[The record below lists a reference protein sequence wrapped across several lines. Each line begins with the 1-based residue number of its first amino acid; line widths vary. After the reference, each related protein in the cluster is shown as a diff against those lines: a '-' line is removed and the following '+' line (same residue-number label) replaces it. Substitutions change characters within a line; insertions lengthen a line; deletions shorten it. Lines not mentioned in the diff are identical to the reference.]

1 MSDQLQFQRK
11 LAELLKT
18 AQSQNMRVTKEEIH
32 RCFAE
37 DGLNEEQMLL
47 VYDYLLSQK
56 VTVAGYL
63 KNGEP
68 AAAGGESDAGQRCFE
83 GSDVGQSGSEGVA
96 FGRTSAGVVLPEY
109 TEEEREYLRDYE
121 AGLRAMKPE
130 TPGERQALL
139 AAAAQG
145 DASAKSRLIELY
157 LPVVA
162 EIAKEM
168 RREGYYIG
176 DLVQEGNVSL
186 LLALDMLTK
195 MQDEAGETELADVLG
210 DAAKFSEEANRFIR
224 EEIRQGILVMLEE
237 QEEMKRRDHKMEQQV
252 NDLDDALHRMA
263 DEKGRAVT
271 LDELAEYVQ
280 MSTDEILDIMK
291 LAGEDLYDKFK
302 NEKE

>member
-68 AAAGGESDAGQRCFE
+68 AVAGGESDAGQRCFE
-83 GSDVGQSGSEGVA
+83 GSDVGQSGSEGVS

-168 RREGYYIG
+168 RRE
-176 DLVQEGNVSL
+176 
-186 LLALDMLTK
+186 
-195 MQDEAGETELADVLG
+195 
-210 DAAKFSEEANRFIR
+210 
-224 EEIRQGILVMLEE
+224 
-237 QEEMKRRDHKMEQQV
+237 
-252 NDLDDALHRMA
+252 
-263 DEKGRAVT
+263 
-271 LDELAEYVQ
+271 
-280 MSTDEILDIMK
+280 
-291 LAGEDLYDKFK
+291 
-302 NEKE
+302 